1 MILIDAGPLVAL
13 NDKRDSAHSLCQQAT
28 ARLQREPLVTT
39 WPCVA
44 EAFYLLGSSGGF
56 RLQESFWKMWR
67 DRFVDFIDLT
77 IDEAD
82 FSGTLMERYR
92 DLPMDL
98 ADATLVAVADNRGWR
113 KVLTLDSHFF
123 AYRCRDGSSLD
134 IVLPT

>member
-1 MILIDAGPLVAL
+1 M
-13 NDKRDSAHSLCQQAT
+13 
-28 ARLQREPLVTT
+28 
-39 WPCVA
+39 
-44 EAFYLLGSSGGF
+44 
-56 RLQESFWKMWR
+56 
-67 DRFVDFIDLT
+67 DFIDLT